1 LMRRDPYVFAVTHAE
16 LVNIYGNSR
25 QLRELLERLER
36 ARDAQ
41 ESIELLLK
49 FEESDWIKWSSPQLS
64 MAGNP

>member
-1 LMRRDPYVFAVTHAE
+1 MRRNPYVFAVTQAE

-49 FEESDWIKWSSPQLS
+49 FEESDWIKWSLPQLS